1 MALNIVTSTSVV
13 NKFKR
18 SRFFRKNLGL
28 VSTVDKNGTRVYNEK
43 DKFLIFYS
51 GLYKSTIFAQG
62 NIGDVKFYV
71 DHYISDQT
79 FAIYSG
85 DYFEEFI
92 FDFDDK
98 LVQEKGTDFYI
109 GHLLKTVDEKYEE
122 RIKNNELKK
131 MEPKPAGNA
140 ENVLVN
146 PGNVTYEDLK
156 AYLNKRNSDRYK
168 NSNL

>member
-1 MALNIVTSTSVV
+1 
-13 NKFKR
+13 
-18 SRFFRKNLGL
+18 
-28 VSTVDKNGTRVYNEK
+28 
-43 DKFLIFYS
+43 
-51 GLYKSTIFAQG
+51 
-62 NIGDVKFYV
+62 V

-131 MEPKPAGNA
+131 MEPKPVGNA
-140 ENVLVN
+140 DNVLIN

-156 AYLNKRNSDRYK
+156 AYLAKKNIERYK
-168 NSNL
+168 NNNL